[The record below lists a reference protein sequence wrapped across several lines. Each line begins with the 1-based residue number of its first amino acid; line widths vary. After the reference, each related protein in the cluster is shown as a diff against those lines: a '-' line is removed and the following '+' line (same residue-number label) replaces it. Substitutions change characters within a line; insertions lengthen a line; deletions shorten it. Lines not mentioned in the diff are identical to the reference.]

1 MTSRKGRVEL
11 PVHSFIPRQR
21 TDAKPVWVQ
30 HQKDAWRRGGAQSYP
45 AASARNGALPPAGD
59 TRRMGHRHTPEEH
72 RGERGVCRADGGF
85 DAAAEGR
92 STIQQVV
99 GTRYIVPLPTQQS
112 TAGRA
117 ALFALRFYKTYL
129 AILLAGSC
137 RYEPTCS
144 RYAYEAIE
152 RFGLARG
159 VWLGLKRLLRCQPLS
174 RKFGYDPVPEKWENM
189 STEVN
194 EAAIPPRRSAAAQN
208 EVRSLGCQHRR
219 QS

>member
-45 AASARNGALPPAGD
+45 EASARNGALPPAGD

-72 RGERGVCRADGGF
+72 RGEREVCSADGGF
-85 DAAAEGR
+85 AAAAEER
-92 STIQQVV
+92 ATIQQV
-99 GTRYIVPLPTQQS
+99 GPRTIVPTQTQQN
-112 TAGRA
+112 AAVKA
-117 ALFALRFYKTYL
+117 ALLALRFYKAYL
-129 AILLAGSC
+129 SILFVGSC

-152 RFGLARG
+152 RFGLVRG
-159 VWLGLKRLLRCQPLS
+159 AWLGLKRLLRCHPLS
-174 RKFGYDPVPEKWENM
+174 RKFGSRRFREKGKTM
-189 STEVN
+189 SPGEKGGGFP
-194 EAAIPPRRSAAAQN
+194 ARRSAAAQN
-208 EVRSLGCQHRR
+208 EVRS
-219 QS
+219 